1 MSIKRKFLAGLIGVV
16 IFGLGAIVME
26 FNRDSIKSLVFY
38 LKSSKTITESS
49 ETVSLKDPAKRIS
62 TVNYPLLLTEFDLT
76 QTGFAKGAG
85 SLGVFCGKLA
95 ILDRT
100 GAFFSFEQGRLQKL
114 FQIDNNFTEFSF
126 EFKSDASDMLR
137 THNFTSNK
145 NNLFVSY
152 TKYDEKK
159 GFFHLVS
166 RYSYNCQSG
175 KISSGEEIL
184 LKRQLTENQA
194 LNTQAAGGALLL
206 DGDRL
211 YTSIGF
217 VNEKKWSDPEYHD
230 IEASSGSG
238 TTVEINLKTLTA
250 KTFTQGHRNITSI
263 IKRKNT
269 LISVEHAMKGGDEIN
284 TLMFGSNYGYP
295 YETYGT
301 NYSSYAQPYTGQ
313 KVGTAINFEVPTWAF
328 VPSVAPGD
336 SLYLEN
342 SVFERWN
349 DSLIIAGLKSR
360 SIFVGKF
367 DDDNIVYMEPI
378 FIGDRVRSLSIYED
392 TIYLLTDNSKVV
404 SLQLDIKTLEKDIGG
419 SGLVAR
425 SPHLKKC
432 VVCHSLEPRT
442 GANAPH
448 LYGIIKRPI
457 ASTDYDYTENFAA
470 FKNEIWTKELLIKYL
485 RNPDS
490 LVSGTSMPNLGLSLV
505 EAENIFFE
513 LSKVK

>member
-1 MSIKRKFLAGLIGVV
+1 
-16 IFGLGAIVME
+16 ME

-175 KISSGEEIL
+175 KISSGEDLAKTATYRKSGFKYTGCGRSI
-184 LKRQLTENQA
+184 A
-194 LNTQAAGGALLL
+194 L
-206 DGDRL
+206 DRDRL
-211 YTSIGF
+211 YTSIGL
-217 VNEKKWSDPEYHD
+217 NEKKWSDPEYHD

-238 TTVEINLKTLTA
+238 TTVEINKTLTA

-349 DSLIIAGLKSR
+349 DLNYCR
-360 SIFVGKF
+360 FE
-367 DDDNIVYMEPI
+367 EP
-378 FIGDRVRSLSIYED
+378 L
-392 TIYLLTDNSKVV
+392 
-404 SLQLDIKTLEKDIGG
+404 
-419 SGLVAR
+419 
-425 SPHLKKC
+425 
-432 VVCHSLEPRT
+432 
-442 GANAPH
+442 
-448 LYGIIKRPI
+448 
-457 ASTDYDYTENFAA
+457 NFR
-470 FKNEIWTKELLIKYL
+470 W
-485 RNPDS
+485 
-490 LVSGTSMPNLGLSLV
+490 
-505 EAENIFFE
+505 
-513 LSKVK
+513 